1 MANKY
6 GFGAGAT
13 FLPPAVGLF
22 MPRAY
27 DVVLSPSA
35 IVLNTS
41 AEQTFTVAG
50 LNVGDLVI
58 VNKPT
63 AQAGLAVYGF
73 RVTAANTLG
82 ITFGNFTG
90 STITPTASETY
101 KVIAIKCS

>member
-1 MANKY
+1 MASY
-6 GFGAGAT
+6 GFG
-13 FLPPAVGLF
+13 VGLNGMPPQMAQF

-27 DVVLSPSA
+27 DVVLSPA
-35 IVLNTS
+35 LIVLNTS
-41 AEQTFTVAG
+41 AEQTFTVNG
-50 LNVGDLVI
+50 LNVGDLVL

-63 AQAGLAVYGF
+63 SQAGLDVYGF

-90 STITPTASETY
+90 LSITPTAAETY